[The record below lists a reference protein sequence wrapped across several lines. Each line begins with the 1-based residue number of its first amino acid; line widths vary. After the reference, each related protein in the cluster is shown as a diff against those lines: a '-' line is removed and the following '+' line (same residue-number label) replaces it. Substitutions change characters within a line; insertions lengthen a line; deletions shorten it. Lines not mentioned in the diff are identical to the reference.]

1 MEQTQRTKLEL
12 PVNQPVTLQLL
23 FDNPLTGENRY
34 GPYYLYAFV
43 DPSTGEEYSFF
54 APSPDVH
61 EQLSHFN
68 AGDNVT
74 LLKSAKQNGRKILT
88 EFSVTPANGG
98 PLKSFLHDAPPV
110 NGNGNGNDAGHT
122 PPVNGNGNARGVN
135 PSPTTKGDNLLELF
149 IQCYADAEEV
159 QKRFTGGSLS
169 QIATTLF
176 IQRSKTNGNGIAGAY
191 TS

>member
-1 MEQTQRTKLEL
+1 MEQTQQRKKLDL
-12 PVNQPVTLQLL
+12 PVNQPVTLQLV

-43 DPSTGEEYSFF
+43 DPSTGEELSFF

-74 LLKSAKQNGRKILT
+74 LLKTARQSGKKVVT
-88 EFSVTPANGG
+88 EYSVTPANGG

-110 NGNGNGNDAGHT
+110 NGNGNAATPVKSDSLFQILESCYSDAIKLQERFNGMVD
-122 PPVNGNGNARGVN
+122 VNRLA
-135 PSPTTKGDNLLELF
+135 
-149 IQCYADAEEV
+149 I
-159 QKRFTGGSLS
+159 
-169 QIATTLF
+169 TLF
-176 IQRSKTNGNGIAGAY
+176 IARSKTNGNGIAGAY